1 MNSLLN
7 KLINYGVFFILI
19 FAINS
24 CAHFRITN
32 LEKNKFKKDDF
43 YNLLSQEYLE
53 LAKFELYDM
62 HDEIDANLF
71 AFKSS
76 ISLNKKI
83 FYPENPNNWKIPLS
97 YEKEAL
103 MFFNKIK
110 KLIKNEVYLNH
121 PRHFA
126 KTLAAY
132 DCWIEQIEENWQT
145 DHINACYEKFNKNLN
160 FITSKISDDNKKV
173 ISKNNKKEINTSAQS
188 NDIIRNKQENDKEV
202 SVDKMTTFKTLVFFD
217 FDKFTLSSQ
226 QLLQLELFI
235 NTASKYPDMQ
245 IFIEGHTDTM
255 GSKDYNDAL
264 STKRANFIK
273 KHLLEKSLENKINTN
288 SYGENKLLIHTN
300 DEVKEKKNRRA
311 ELHLK

>member
-1 MNSLLN
+1 
-7 KLINYGVFFILI
+7 
-19 FAINS
+19 
-24 CAHFRITN
+24 
-32 LEKNKFKKDDF
+32 
-43 YNLLSQEYLE
+43 
-53 LAKFELYDM
+53 
-62 HDEIDANLF
+62 
-71 AFKSS
+71 
-76 ISLNKKI
+76 
-83 FYPENPNNWKIPLS
+83 
-97 YEKEAL
+97 
-103 MFFNKIK
+103 
-110 KLIKNEVYLNH
+110 
-121 PRHFA
+121 
-126 KTLAAY
+126 
-132 DCWIEQIEENWQT
+132 
-145 DHINACYEKFNKNLN
+145 
-160 FITSKISDDNKKV
+160 
-173 ISKNNKKEINTSAQS
+173 
-188 NDIIRNKQENDKEV
+188 
-202 SVDKMTTFKTLVFFD
+202 MTTFKTLVFFD